1 MKRANEPT
9 EARHESWGCEKRME
23 QFHRID
29 RPDFSK
35 QRMLATTKN
44 KNKKKKNSPGD
55 PQERSIYR

>member
-1 MKRANEPT
+1 MEPT
-9 EARHESWGCEKRME
+9 EARHESCECEKRME

-44 KNKKKKNSPGD
+44 KTEKKKFSRGSAGKKY
-55 PQERSIYR
+55 I